1 MKHWP
6 SGAPSPSQIGGDI
19 STQQSA
25 IVDLAVKSKL
35 LLDSTDVWL
44 LTRDCL
50 INKKKRALLPAVIQR
65 QRFADGLMKCFTTFG
80 LERRVKTKTLAE
92 LLNEDDGDDKQAAV
106 PNEPAI

>member
-35 LLDSTDVWL
+35 LLDSIDVWL

-65 QRFADGLMKCFTTFG
+65 QQFADGLMKCFTTFG